1 MGFCWTKIHRDE
13 QPPAGEIYVIAV
25 DPDVAGTGLGR
36 AMTLAGLDWL
46 HGVAGLRRGMLYVDA
61 DNAPAVGLYRKL
73 GFEVVLTRRL
83 YLPAAT
89 P

>member
-1 MGFCWTKIHRDE
+1 M
-13 QPPAGEIYVIAV
+13 IAV

-46 HGVAGLRRGMLYVDA
+46 HRAAGCVGGCSTSTPTTHRRSA
-61 DNAPAVGLYRKL
+61 LYRKL
-73 GFEVVLTRRL
+73 GFDVVLTRRL